1 MHHLWGDVLK
11 TLALQGAGNNVVQL
25 IALGDHSVY
34 ECKTRDYPALDAN
47 EKGTVGHWFSR
58 RLSSLEV
65 EVRMPITLILWK
77 ETRREE
83 TPRELCF
90 GLACKS

>member
-1 MHHLWGDVLK
+1 M
-11 TLALQGAGNNVVQL
+11 
-25 IALGDHSVY
+25 Y

-65 EVRMPITLILWK
+65 EVRMPITLISVERNQERRNTQRIVLWIGLHII
-77 ETRREE
+77 TT
-83 TPRELCF
+83 TP
-90 GLACKS
+90 K

>member
-1 MHHLWGDVLK
+1 M
-11 TLALQGAGNNVVQL
+11 
-25 IALGDHSVY
+25 Y

-65 EVRMPITLILWK
+65 EVRRPITLISVERNQERRNTQRIVLWIGLQII
-77 ETRREE
+77 TT
-83 TPRELCF
+83 TP
-90 GLACKS
+90 K

>member
-1 MHHLWGDVLK
+1 M
-11 TLALQGAGNNVVQL
+11 
-25 IALGDHSVY
+25 Y

-65 EVRMPITLILWK
+65 EVRMPITLISVERNQERRNTQRTVLWIGLQII
-77 ETRREE
+77 TT
-83 TPRELCF
+83 TP
-90 GLACKS
+90 K

>member
-1 MHHLWGDVLK
+1 
-11 TLALQGAGNNVVQL
+11 
-25 IALGDHSVY
+25 VY

-65 EVRMPITLILWK
+65 EVRMPITLISVERNQERRNTQRIVLWIGLHII
-77 ETRREE
+77 TT
-83 TPRELCF
+83 TP
-90 GLACKS
+90 K

>member
-1 MHHLWGDVLK
+1 M
-11 TLALQGAGNNVVQL
+11 
-25 IALGDHSVY
+25 ALGDCSVY

-65 EVRMPITLILWK
+65 EVRMPITLISVERNQERRNTQRIVLWIGLHII
-77 ETRREE
+77 TT
-83 TPRELCF
+83 TP
-90 GLACKS
+90 K